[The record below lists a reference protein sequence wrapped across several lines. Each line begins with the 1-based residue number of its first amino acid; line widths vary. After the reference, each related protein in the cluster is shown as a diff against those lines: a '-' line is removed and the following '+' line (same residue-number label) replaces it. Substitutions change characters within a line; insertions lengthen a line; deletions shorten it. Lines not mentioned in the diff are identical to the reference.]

1 MHRLHRLLRH
11 PGRLLVVM
19 MVVMVVVGLDHLLSI
34 SLGDNSKTVLLA
46 PLLLMLNDLLAEG
59 RRVLRRNS
67 SRKSHV
73 LISFLMIMI
82 ILNHETA
89 SV

>member
-67 SRKSHV
+67 ARKSHV

>member
-19 MVVMVVVGLDHLLSI
+19 MVVMVVVWLDHLLSI

>member
-1 MHRLHRLLRH
+1 
-11 PGRLLVVM
+11 M

-67 SRKSHV
+67 ARKSHV

>member
-1 MHRLHRLLRH
+1 
-11 PGRLLVVM
+11 
-19 MVVMVVVGLDHLLSI
+19 MVVMVVVWLDHLLSI

-67 SRKSHV
+67 ARKSHV

>member
-19 MVVMVVVGLDHLLSI
+19 MVVMVVVWLDHLLSI

-67 SRKSHV
+67 ARKSHV